1 VADYYALAPE
11 AGLVTLGQVAGMKA
25 NTSLLD
31 VNLTTHRAK
40 FTIALRQS
48 DDLTPPFV
56 PIIAEP
62 ARLSV
67 DAQGRIVYEVD
78 APAGKRFYL
87 MEVGP

>member
-1 VADYYALAPE
+1 
-11 AGLVTLGQVAGMKA
+11 MKA